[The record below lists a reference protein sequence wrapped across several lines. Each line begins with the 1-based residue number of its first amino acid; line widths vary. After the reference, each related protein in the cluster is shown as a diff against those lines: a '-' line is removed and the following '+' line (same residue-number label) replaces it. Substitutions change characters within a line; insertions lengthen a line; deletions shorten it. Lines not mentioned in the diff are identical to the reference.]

1 MCTQSSLCV
10 YWKQILRVIQNTR
23 VFQKALLPIHAKKT
37 CVHIPLHTAATIIR
51 GGLSAAYLSCVFTLT
66 CGTFNIGN

>member
-1 MCTQSSLCV
+1 MCTQFFV
-10 YWKQILRVIQNTR
+10 RVLEADSTCNSKYTCIPQGSASR
-23 VFQKALLPIHAKKT
+23 QKY